1 MQSQFLF
8 VMEKS
13 ILYSK
18 ITVSQKNSLKTQFQ
32 MLYRAFIFI
41 VIIMSKIIINVK
53 CEQVLAV
60 SVHINKVVAV
70 KSVMKIVVIM
80 VIRIEQ
86 Y

>member
-32 MLYRAFIFI
+32 MLYRPFIFI
-41 VIIMSKIIINVK
+41 VIIMSKILINVY

-60 SVHINKVVAV
+60 SVHINSHYK
-70 KSVMKIVVIM
+70 
-80 VIRIEQ
+80 
-86 Y
+86 